1 MLSGINKQQ
10 PTCLILISDFNAKLS
25 KWCPSDKVNKAEE
38 DTDTFTTTN
47 DGSTEAYHKRLD
59 FKCIDL
65 FLPIIASCFLMLE

>member
-10 PTCLILISDFNAKLS
+10 PTCLTLISDFDAKLS

-47 DGSTEAYHKRLD
+47 DGSTEAYYK
-59 FKCIDL
+59 
-65 FLPIIASCFLMLE
+65 